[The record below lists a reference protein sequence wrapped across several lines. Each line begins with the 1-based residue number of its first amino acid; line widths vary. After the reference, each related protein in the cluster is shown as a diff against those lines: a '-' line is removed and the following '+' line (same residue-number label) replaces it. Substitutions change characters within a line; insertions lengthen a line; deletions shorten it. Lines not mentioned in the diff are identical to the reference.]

1 MDDLISKKD
10 LLLETGISYGQL
22 YRWKR
27 ERLIPDSWFDKRAL
41 FTGQET
47 YFPRTL
53 ILERV
58 HFIMTHKDTHSLSE
72 LKNLLSP
79 DAVSRSYDIGALA
92 QLPNA
97 KRSAH
102 IYEAMFSTSTL
113 NHGQALTVVICANY
127 DSACSPNDE
136 TLIRF
141 MAALDK
147 WSNEKQLFSQTEGM
161 LSVLRTDSGAIPAYI
176 TSNGEIAVEGAE
188 IEYTIS
194 LNDISRKFTRMLNT
208 IYEER

>member
-10 LLLETGISYGQL
+10 LLIETGISYGQL

-27 ERLIPDSWFDKRAL
+27 ERLIPDSWFDKRAS

-58 HFIMTHKDTHSLSE
+58 HFIMTHKDAHSLSE

-79 DAVSRSYDIGALA
+79 DAVSRSYEIGALA

-97 KRSAH
+97 KRSAY
-102 IYEAMFSTSTL
+102 IYEAMFSNGDL

-127 DSACSPNDE
+127 DSACRPDDE
-136 TLIRF
+136 SVIRF
-141 MAALDK
+141 MTALNK
-147 WSNEKQLFSQTEGM
+147 WRDEKQLFSQSEG
-161 LSVLRTDSGAIPAYI
+161 VLAVIRAASGAIPVYF
-176 TSNGEIAVEGAE
+176 TTNGEIAAEGANV
-188 IEYTIS
+188 EYAVS
-194 LNDISRKFTRMLNT
+194 MNDVSRKFTRMLNT
-208 IYEER
+208 IYEEK